1 MPELVYR
8 TDFRKSGL
16 NSPVKP
22 MAIPL
27 NYLPEKGVL
36 ISSVFLFSKVISL
49 GPYLI
54 VFSLQSGNC
63 LFLMLASPKGGA
75 QLWYQAVLWQHHKF
89 KSHLYNHGN
98 KSIDFSFRVVVF
110 FFFQAFSTWSRLFP
124 SWFDV
129 RNWYT
134 WKTQLWLSRL
144 STFSQS
150 NSRKNQMIPLF
161 LSLLCCFSSV
171 TDNRHPR
178 P

>member
-8 TDFRKSGL
+8 IDFPKPGPNR
-16 NSPVKP
+16 PVMP

-27 NYLPEKGVL
+27 NYLPEKDVL

-54 VFSLQSGNC
+54 AFSLQSGNC
-63 LFLMLASPKGGA
+63 LFLKLASPKGGA
-75 QLWYQAVLWQHHKF
+75 QLWYQAALWQHHKF

-110 FFFQAFSTWSRLFP
+110 SGFQHMVAFFSFLVWRQKLICMKNTTMVVKTVNIPSELLQKEPNDPFIFESFVFS
-124 SWFDV
+124 
-129 RNWYT
+129 
-134 WKTQLWLSRL
+134 
-144 STFSQS
+144 
-150 NSRKNQMIPLF
+150 
-161 LSLLCCFSSV
+161 FSSV
-171 TDNRHPR
+171 TDKRHPR